1 MDLNSTKQLN
11 KRKVLQYIQNK
22 QGHSRSDI
30 AKSLKISK
38 PTVSNIVEELLEEGW
53 IREKESEKASSSGG
67 RKPFQIS
74 FNENAF
80 HIVGIDIGGT
90 SVEIAILN
98 LSGMIINKKK
108 FDTQKHVNKD
118 FVYTIADRV
127 SNLLEESGF
136 GIEQIMG
143 VGIGVPGITDVYNG
157 IVVDAPTLNWKHV
170 PLKSQLENIL
180 KCPVYIDNDVNV
192 AALGEWWKG
201 AGETDNNF
209 LMITL
214 GTGIGCG
221 LIING
226 DLYRGASY
234 AAGEIGYMV
243 TDKDASEKKYDST
256 FAGYGFL
263 DSHVG
268 GPSITKRMLQYLG
281 ASDKEAENW
290 SAEKIFQMAIDGDET
305 TLKVINDFLS
315 HLAYALVNVIT
326 IINPQQVVLGGG
338 ISKSMDYFLP
348 YLYATMK
355 KHLPL
360 QTKVS
365 VTTVEDVS
373 LIGAG
378 YLLLKEHDSI
388 LKV

>member
-1 MDLNSTKQLN
+1 M
-11 KRKVLQYIQNK
+11 QYIQTK
-22 QGHSRSDI
+22 KGHSRSDI
-30 AKSLKISK
+30 AKALKISK
-38 PTVSNIVEELLEEGW
+38 PTISNIVDELLEEGW

-67 RKPFQIS
+67 RKPFRIS
-74 FNENAF
+74 FNENASY
-80 HIVGIDIGGT
+80 IVGIDIGGT
-90 SVEIAILN
+90 SVEIAVLN
-98 LSGMIINKKK
+98 LSGKIINKIA
-108 FDTQKHVNKD
+108 FDTQKHISGDIVQ
-118 FVYTIADRV
+118 TIAKQV
-127 SNLLEESGF
+127 NNILKESGLE
-136 GIEQIMG
+136 IEQILG
-143 VGIGVPGITDVYNG
+143 VGVGVPGITDVDNG
-157 IVVDAPTLNWKHV
+157 IVIDAPSLNWKLT
-170 PLKSQLENIL
+170 PLKSQLETLL
-180 KCPVYIDNDVNV
+180 KCPVYIDNDVNI

-201 AGETDNNF
+201 AGETNNSIV
-209 LMITL
+209 MITL

-243 TDKDASEKKYDST
+243 TDKDTAHKRYDQT

-268 GPSITKRMLQYLG
+268 GPSITNRMLHYLG
-281 ASDKEAENW
+281 DTDKDLENW
-290 SAEKIFQMAIDGDET
+290 SAEKIFQMAMDGDEIA
-305 TLKVINDFLS
+305 LKVIHDFLS
-315 HLAYALVNVIT
+315 HLSYALINVIS

-338 ISKSMDYFLP
+338 ISKSMGSFLS
-348 YLYATMK
+348 YLMETMN

-360 QTKVS
+360 QTEVS
-365 VTTVEDVS
+365 ITAVEDVS

>member
-1 MDLNSTKQLN
+1 M
-11 KRKVLQYIQNK
+11 QYIQNK

-30 AKSLKISK
+30 AKALKISK
-38 PTVSNIVEELLEEGW
+38 PTVSNIVDELLEEGW

-67 RKPFQIS
+67 RKPFRIS
-74 FNENAF
+74 FNENASY
-80 HIVGIDIGGT
+80 IVGIDIGGT
-90 SVEIAILN
+90 SVEIAVLN
-98 LSGMIINKKK
+98 LSGKIINKIA
-108 FDTQKHVNKD
+108 FDTQKHISGDIVQ
-118 FVYTIADRV
+118 TIAKQV
-127 SNLLEESGF
+127 NNILEESGLEV
-136 GIEQIMG
+136 EQILG
-143 VGIGVPGITDVYNG
+143 VGVGVPGITDVDNG
-157 IVVDAPTLNWKHV
+157 IVIDAPSLNWKLT
-170 PLKSQLENIL
+170 PLKSQLETLL

-201 AGETDNNF
+201 AGETNNSIV
-209 LMITL
+209 MITL

-243 TDKDASEKKYDST
+243 TDKDAAHERYDQT

-268 GPSITKRMLQYLG
+268 GPSITNRMLHYLG
-281 ASDKEAENW
+281 ETDKDSENW
-290 SAEKIFQMAIDGDET
+290 SAEKIFQMAMDGDEVA
-305 TLKVINDFLS
+305 LKVIHDFLS
-315 HLAYALVNVIT
+315 HLSYALINVIS

-338 ISKSMDYFLP
+338 IAKSMGSFLP
-348 YLYATMK
+348 YLTATMN

-360 QTKVS
+360 QTEVS
-365 VTTVEDVS
+365 ITAVEDVS

>member
-1 MDLNSTKQLN
+1 MDSGSTKHVN

-30 AKSLKISK
+30 AKALKISK
-38 PTVSNIVEELLEEGW
+38 PTVSTIVDELLEEGW

-67 RKPFQIS
+67 RKPFRIS
-74 FNENAF
+74 FNENASY
-80 HIVGIDIGGT
+80 IVGIDIGGT
-90 SVEIAILN
+90 SVEIAVLN
-98 LSGMIINKKK
+98 LTGKMIRKIA
-108 FDTQKHVNKD
+108 FDTQKHIGKD
-118 FVYTIADRV
+118 FIHTIADHV
-127 SNLLEESGF
+127 NHLLRESGF
-136 GIEQIMG
+136 EIAQILG
-143 VGIGVPGITDVYNG
+143 VGVGVPGITDVANG
-157 IVVDAPTLNWKHV
+157 IVIDAPSLNWKHT
-170 PLKSQLENIL
+170 PLKSQLENL
-180 KCPVYIDNDVNV
+180 LHCPVYIDNDVNV
-192 AALGEWWKG
+192 AVLGEWWKG
-201 AGETDNNF
+201 AGETNNNM

-243 TDKDASEKKYDST
+243 TDKDAAHKEYDQT

-268 GPSITKRMLQYLG
+268 GPSITKRMLHYLG
-281 ASDKEAENW
+281 ESDKASENW
-290 SAEKIFQMAIDGDET
+290 SAQKIFQLAIDGDEMA
-305 TLKVINDFLS
+305 LKVIHDFLS
-315 HLAYALVNVIT
+315 HLSYALINVIS

-338 ISKSMDYFLP
+338 ISKSMGSFLP
-348 YLYATMK
+348 YLSATMN

-360 QTKVS
+360 QTEVS
-365 VTTVEDVS
+365 ITTVEDVS

>member
-1 MDLNSTKQLN
+1 MDFNSTKHMN

-30 AKSLKISK
+30 AKALKISK
-38 PTVSNIVEELLEEGW
+38 PTVSNIVDELLEEGW

-67 RKPFQIS
+67 RKPFRIS
-74 FNENAF
+74 FNENASY
-80 HIVGIDIGGT
+80 IVGIDIGGT
-90 SVEIAILN
+90 SVEIAVLN
-98 LSGMIINKKK
+98 LSGTIINKIA
-108 FDTQKHVNKD
+108 FDTQKHISEN
-118 FVYTIADRV
+118 FVHTIADHV
-127 SNLLEESGF
+127 NNLLRECGF
-136 GIEQIMG
+136 EIEHVLG
-143 VGIGVPGITDVYNG
+143 VGIGVPGITDVENG
-157 IVVDAPTLNWKHV
+157 IVVDAPTLNWKHT
-170 PLKSQLENIL
+170 PLKSQLESLL

-201 AGETDNNF
+201 AGETNNNI

-243 TDKDASEKKYDST
+243 TDKDAAHKKYDQT

-263 DSHVG
+263 DNHVG
-268 GPSITKRMLQYLG
+268 GPSITKRMLHYLG
-281 ASDKEAENW
+281 EKNNDSENW
-290 SAEKIFQMAIDGDET
+290 SAERIFQMAIAGDEIA
-305 TLKVINDFLS
+305 LKVINEFLS
-315 HLAYALVNVIT
+315 HLSYALINVIS

-338 ISKSMDYFLP
+338 ISKSMDSFLP
-348 YLYATMK
+348 YLSATMK
-355 KHLPL
+355 KHLPI
-360 QTKVS
+360 QTEVS
-365 VTTVEDVS
+365 ITTVEDVS
-373 LIGAG
+373 LVGAG